1 MPHLRREARLAHARR
16 LPFFP
21 WQRGGRSHAAQR
33 APPPA
38 LSPPGPRPAVPPGN
52 GCERSAIA
60 RGAGR
65 RLPGP
70 GSLRGVEELRARA
83 APGGAEG
90 RGAGGRS
97 GLLPPLLCARRFIE
111 PNAFGTWA
119 RGRGSAR
126 RAPPSLGASRAGG
139 RRCGLWAGS
148 LAAVRRYA
156 RPRAACARRCPRAPG
171 SARGGKR
178 REGLRRSAGAGRE
191 LKAPRCMRRSPAAPR
206 HGGLRASLGALW

>member
-1 MPHLRREARLAHARR
+1 MRGVRSRGERGGGCRGRAPSGAWGSVARGQRRGARR
-16 LPFFP
+16 A
-21 WQRGGRSHAAQR
+21 G
-33 APPPA
+33 
-38 LSPPGPRPAVPPGN
+38 
-52 GCERSAIA
+52 ER
-60 RGAGR
+60 
-65 RLPGP
+65 
-70 GSLRGVEELRARA
+70 
-83 APGGAEG
+83 
-90 RGAGGRS
+90 GGRS